1 MTDKETE
8 IKALAGTLY
17 DLKEAYA
24 NMGMMNANMSFE
36 ERKKGYE
43 EYAWIRYQITVAEN
57 KLKAAT
63 IIA

>member
-8 IKALAGTLY
+8 IKALAGTLF

-24 NMGMMNANMSFE
+24 NMGMMNVNQPYE
-36 ERKKGYE
+36 ERKKRYE
-43 EYAWIRYQITVAEN
+43 EYTLLHYQITVAEN

-63 IIA
+63 I